1 MTIHDFD
8 MVRVFF
14 EKEIKE
20 TLVDKA
26 IGEARDIDTAVIT
39 AAYDYGSMAII
50 DNSRKATYG

>member
-8 MVRVFF
+8 MARFFF

-26 IGEARDIDTAVIT
+26 IGEARDIDTAIT